1 MKVVGEREILASL
14 VVLKHYSIAEM
25 IRKEN
30 EKKKQKSRHPL
41 WQKEIKRDK
50 LQTAGADMKLGV
62 HVDPVQIYLH
72 TKFHS
77 LHSPRSTY

>member
-30 EKKKQKSRHPL
+30 EKKKTKVNNLKCPVGHLKAVCNALS
-41 WQKEIKRDK
+41 KESNVPPI
-50 LQTAGADMKLGV
+50 GG
-62 HVDPVQIYLH
+62 
-72 TKFHS
+72 S
-77 LHSPRSTY
+77 